1 MYRMVSNSKLPRVLK
16 VLIYALLTITCVYW
30 LGMMIYKILET
41 IRIFINWTS
50 TRRNWW
56 TFLMCILIVVV
67 GGIIV
72 AQFFLGLNPIGN
84 FLEQMKNWWQ
94 EIKADFVEAI
104 L

>member
-1 MYRMVSNSKLPRVLK
+1 
-16 VLIYALLTITCVYW
+16 
-30 LGMMIYKILET
+30 
-41 IRIFINWTS
+41 
-50 TRRNWW
+50 
-56 TFLMCILIVVV
+56 MCILIVVV

-94 EIKADFVEAI
+94 EIKADFVKAI